1 MNKQYIL
8 FDLDGTLIDSKIGI
22 LRCLEYALSHF
33 GIQAAPDQLDAF
45 VGPPLYDTYIKM
57 FHGSHDEAL
66 EFVRLYRERFASKG
80 VMENSL
86 FPGVEDFLAQ
96 LQARGKTLL
105 LATSKPTVFARQILA
120 HYGLDRYF
128 ALIGGSN
135 MDNTRS
141 HKNEVIEYVLETCG
155 LQDLRGECVMIGD
168 RRQDVIG
175 ARQTGLDCIA
185 VRYGYAAP
193 GELEEAGAHVFA
205 EDFAALLA
213 LLP

>member
-33 GIQAAPDQLDAF
+33 GIQATPDQLDA
-45 VGPPLYDTYIKM
+45 
-57 FHGSHDEAL
+57 
-66 EFVRLYRERFASKG
+66 ASKG

-155 LQDLRGECVMIGD
+155 LQDRRGECVMIGD